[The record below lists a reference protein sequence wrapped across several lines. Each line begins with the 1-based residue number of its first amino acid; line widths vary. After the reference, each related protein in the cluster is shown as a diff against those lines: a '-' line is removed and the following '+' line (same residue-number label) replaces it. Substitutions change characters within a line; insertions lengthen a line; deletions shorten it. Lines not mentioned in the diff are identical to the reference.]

1 MCSERAWKMITTKR
15 LFVYGAGALILSLSC
30 MLIGSMLG
38 YRNVL
43 YHSWLGFSA
52 YIVFAVLISFIAISR
67 RYSRDERRLV
77 FLCLLFGLWYVVTS
91 VFVDQTMLALMTPLY
106 DWPCD
111 SDHLVALCSGHG
123 GINENCCG
131 QAIIAVGV
139 IRQNVIR

>member
-15 LFVYGAGALILSLSC
+15 LFVYGAGALILSLPC

-91 VFVDQTMLALMTPLY
+91 VFVDQTMLALMVPLY
-106 DWPCD
+106 MIG
-111 SDHLVALCSGHG
+111 LA
-123 GINENCCG
+123 I
-131 QAIIAVGV
+131 AIISLRCALAVAESTRIV
-139 IRQNVIR
+139 VDKQ